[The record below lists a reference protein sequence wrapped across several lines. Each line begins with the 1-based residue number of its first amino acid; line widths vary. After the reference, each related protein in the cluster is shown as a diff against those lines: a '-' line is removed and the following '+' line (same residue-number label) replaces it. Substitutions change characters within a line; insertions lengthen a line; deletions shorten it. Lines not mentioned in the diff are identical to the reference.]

1 MKKNL
6 TTRALRVENLEN
18 REMLSATP
26 FDATAA
32 VEVATI
38 ETAAA
43 TIDLNGIES
52 DSDVTFESTDV
63 PRAYSMT
70 WNAIEDAASYNLK
83 ISRDGGETFV
93 TYAKPAE
100 NDAIVKGLWAG
111 REYQFKIYGVKEN
124 GKLMSDPV
132 EASFA
137 PIDLASEF
145 DSYAAGQTITV
156 TLKGAD
162 SATAGIKWYSVTDE
176 GETEIP
182 EAENSLV
189 YTPADAS
196 ATIKVVATGTG
207 VSAGSAAELS
217 FAPIEVLDVAYDA
230 TTHVATISWNP
241 VEDAT
246 SYRVRISRD
255 GGETFITYAKD
266 LTEPS
271 AAIKGVYVGKS
282 YQFKVIASND
292 STSNLGEVDGLFA
305 PENVTVN
312 KKTFVAGTTITAKV
326 RGSEDASADLQW
338 YSSVDGED
346 WTAIEGAT
354 GTSYKVS
361 SAIDD
366 AFFVKVVAT
375 GTLFSTGSDSEAVV
389 PRYIPVPETPSTT
402 VTTAEDVVDE
412 WDNVISLREAISIY
426 AQAGDTV
433 VVDESLA
440 GATIALLAENGGFQ
454 IGSSLTIEGAGATID
469 ASAID
474 ASVFRVAGKTTTFS
488 VSDLTIANASITAN
502 TAYGAAIYASDSD
515 AVVLDNVTFS
525 GNSVESLKTDYNAHA
540 GGAALYLNATD
551 ARITNSTFDDNH
563 VVNGTNGGAAI
574 LVGTGCDVTVMNT
587 AFTNNSSAYTGTTNW
602 ATGGG
607 AIAMAGYDNTLGI
620 VGSTFTGNVATNAT
634 AAGATGGAIQV
645 YSNVVNQSTYPTVT
659 ITDSTFD
666 GNVNAVALYAYPTA
680 ARTSA
685 SITIQNSTFVNDTD
699 VAIFNAKGS
708 SPTCTIEVVGCEV
721 RDNAVGVANAAAGA
735 ITVTDSTV
743 KNNGADYRNTG
754 TGEII
759 INESSALVDE
769 AFADYFEEY
778 FE

>member
-83 ISRDGGETFV
+83 ISRDGGETFI
-93 TYAKPAE
+93 TYAKPSDPEALA
-100 NDAIVKGLWAG
+100 NGLWAG
-111 REYQFKIYGVKEN
+111 REYQFKIFGVNEN
-124 GKLMSDPV
+124 GKLMSDPI

-145 DSYAAGQTITV
+145 DVYAPGQTITV
-156 TLKGAD
+156 TLKGAE

-189 YTPADAS
+189 YTPADAT

-207 VSAGSAAELS
+207 LSEGSVAELEFS
-217 FAPIEVLDVAYDA
+217 PVEIFNVEYDA
-230 TTHVATISWNP
+230 TAHVATLAWDP
-241 VEDAT
+241 VDDAT
-246 SYRVRISRD
+246 AYRVRISRD
-255 GGETFITYAKD
+255 GGATFVTYAKD

-271 AAIKGVYVGKS
+271 ATINGVYVGKS
-282 YQFKVIASND
+282 YQFKIVAYND
-292 STSNLGEVDGLFA
+292 STPNLGEIEGLFA

-312 KKTFVAGTTITAKV
+312 KKTFVTGSTITAKV

-338 YSSVDGED
+338 YSSVDGEN

-354 GTSYKVS
+354 GTSYKVDD
-361 SAIDD
+361 AIAD

-375 GTLFSTGSDSEAVV
+375 GTLYSTGSDSEASV
-389 PRYIPVPETPSTT
+389 PRYIPVPETPSTI
-402 VTTAEDVVDE
+402 VTTVEDVVDE
-412 WDNVISLREAISIY
+412 YDNLISLREAIAVYSND
-426 AQAGDTV
+426 GDTV

-440 GATIALLAENGGFQ
+440 GATFTLLAENGGFQ
-454 IGSSLTIEGAGATID
+454 IGSSLTIEGANATID
-469 ASAID
+469 ASAIG
-474 ASVFRVAGKTTTFS
+474 ASVFKVAGKTTTFTL
-488 VSDLTIANASITAN
+488 SDLTIANASVTGDI
-502 TAYGAAIYASDSD
+502 AYGAAIYASGAAAID
-515 AVVLDNVTFS
+515 VDNVTFT
-525 GNSVESLKTDYNAHA
+525 GNTVESTRTDYTANA
-540 GGAALYLNATD
+540 GGAAIYVNGTD
-551 ARITNSTFDDNH
+551 AQITNSTFEDNH

-574 LVGTGCDVTVMNT
+574 LVGTGSDVTVTNSV
-587 AFTNNSSAYTGTTNW
+587 FTNNSSAYTGTVNW

-607 AIAMAGYDNTLGI
+607 AIAMVGYDNTLGI
-620 VGSTFTGNVATNAT
+620 VGSTFTGNVAMNAT
-634 AAGATGGAIQV
+634 AAGATGGAIRV
-645 YSNVVNQSTYPTVT
+645 YSHVVNQSTYPTVT
-659 ITDSTFD
+659 IDDSTFD
-666 GNVNAVALYAYPTA
+666 GNVNAIALYAYPTA
-680 ARTSA
+680 AKTSA

-699 VAIFNAKGS
+699 AAIFNAEGS